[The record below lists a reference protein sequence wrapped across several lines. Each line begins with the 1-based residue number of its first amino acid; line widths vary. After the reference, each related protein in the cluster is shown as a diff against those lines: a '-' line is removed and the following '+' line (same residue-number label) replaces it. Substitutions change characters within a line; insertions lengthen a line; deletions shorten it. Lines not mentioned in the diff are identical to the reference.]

1 MQIEIEGSPRILFE
15 LLETNKVG
23 DGDSVELPGGANIRY
38 VSSSWIEKRSLG
50 TSAAPVFRF
59 ILSQLDGIA
68 IGIVSAWLY
77 DKLKGTDVRAIRIE
91 RRTVELTRDGIQRA
105 IEESLEITKK

>member
-15 LLETNKVG
+15 LLETNKIG
-23 DGDSVELPGGANIRY
+23 NGNSIELPGGANIRY
-38 VSSSWIEKRSLG
+38 VSSPWIEKRSLD
-50 TSAAPVFRF
+50 TSTAPVFHF

-77 DKLKGTDVRAIRIE
+77 DKLKGADVRTIRIE
-91 RRTVELTRDGIQRA
+91 RRTVELTRDGIHQA